1 MTPLESKITEVVVFP
16 DRARLTRRGTIALEA
31 GLHQIEFV
39 DLPRTVDTNSLRATG
54 QGSAVAVLLGVEA
67 RRVFYNETPA
77 VDVSELERQL
87 EELNLQDKTL
97 ADQQAAAEVRLN
109 FAKGLAEKATEQL
122 ARGLAFG
129 RADIAQSGTLID
141 FVQQQI
147 DQAQA
152 VLREVQQKR
161 RDLARQIEKVNNDL
175 NQRRTAQPRERLAAV
190 VEVEIKR
197 AGELTLELTYL
208 VSGAGWTALYDLRL
222 TETTEP
228 TLQLMYLGQVTQRSG
243 EDWVDVAMTLS
254 TARPALTTLQ
264 PDLKP
269 WYLNVYA
276 PSPPMPA
283 AQPRAASAGTLGA
296 SGLMRKEEKAGEFEA
311 QGFGMAPA
319 PVAME
324 ALSAQ
329 VSAEGASVTFQ
340 LVQKVS
346 VPSDGSPHK
355 VTVTTFDLAPKI
367 DYLSVPKL
375 AEAVYRRAKIVNRSD
390 YLLLDGPASLFIEGG
405 FVGTLPL
412 KRTAPNEEFELTLGV
427 DDRVTVK
434 RELKAREVDKK
445 LIGDRRRL
453 RVAYE
458 IEIKNLRAQKIDL
471 EVRDQFPVS
480 RHEQVKV
487 KLEACDPKPIE
498 QTDLN
503 ELKWRWALAPNAK
516 AVAHFEFSIEQPTNL
531 QVLGLP

>member
-1 MTPLESKITEVVVFP
+1 MTPLDSKIAEVVVFP
-16 DRARLTRRGTIALEA
+16 DRARVTRRGTIALET

-39 DLPRTVDTNSLRATG
+39 DLPRTVDTNSLRAAG
-54 QGSAVAVLLGVEA
+54 QGSAAAVLLGVEA
-67 RRVFYNETPA
+67 RRVFYSDTPA
-77 VDVSELERQL
+77 VDVRELEQRL
-87 EELNLQDKTL
+87 EELQLQDRTL

-175 NQRRTAQPRERLAAV
+175 NQRRTAQPRERLTAV

-228 TLQLMYLGQVTQRSG
+228 KLQLMYLGQVTQRSG
-243 EDWVDVAMTLS
+243 EDWIDVALTLS

-269 WYLNVYA
+269 WYLNVYM
-276 PSPPMPA
+276 PPPAMPA
-283 AQPRAASAGTLGA
+283 PQPRAAGA
-296 SGLMRKEEKAGEFEA
+296 VLSKMQTAATPPEFEA
-311 QGFGMAPA
+311 QGFGVAPA

-340 LVQKVS
+340 LAQKVS

-355 VTVTTFDLAPKI
+355 VTVTTFDLSPKI

-390 YLLLDGPASLFIEGG
+390 FLLLDGPAGLFIEGG

-434 RELKAREVDKK
+434 RELKARDVDKK

-503 ELKWRWALAPNAK
+503 ELKWRLALDPNAK

>member
-16 DRARLTRRGTIALEA
+16 DRSRVTRRGTIVLEA

-39 DLPRTVDTNSLRATG
+39 DLPRTVDTDSLRATG
-54 QGSAVAVLLGVEA
+54 QGSAAAVLLGVEA
-67 RRVFYNETPA
+67 RRVFYSDTPA
-77 VDVSELERQL
+77 VEVRELEQRL
-87 EELNLQDKTL
+87 EELQLQDSTL

-147 DQAQA
+147 DQAQS
-152 VLREVQQKR
+152 VLRAVQQKR

-175 NQRRTAQPRERLAAV
+175 NQRRTARPRERLAAV

-222 TETTEP
+222 TETAEP
-228 TLQLMYLGQVTQRSG
+228 KLQLMYLGQVTQRSG
-243 EDWVDVAMTLS
+243 EDWVDVALTLS

-276 PSPPMPA
+276 PPPPA
-283 AQPRAASAGTLGA
+283 PAPQVRAAV
-296 SGLMRKEEKAGEFEA
+296 MRKMELAEA
-311 QGFGMAPA
+311 PPELDAVSFGAAPA

-355 VTVTTFDLAPKI
+355 VTVTTFDLSPKI

-390 YLLLDGPASLFIEGG
+390 YLLLEGPAGLFIEGG
-405 FVGTLPL
+405 FVGTMPL

-434 RELKAREVDKK
+434 RELKARDVDKK

-480 RHEQVKV
+480 RHEQIKV

-503 ELKWRWALAPNAK
+503 ELKWRLALDPEAK
-516 AVAHFEFSIEQPTNL
+516 AVAHFEFSIEQPTAL

>member
-1 MTPLESKITEVVVFP
+1 MTPIDSTITEVVVFP
-16 DRARLTRRGTIALEA
+16 DRARVTRRGTIALET
-31 GLHQIEFV
+31 GLHQIELV
-39 DLPRTVDTNSLRATG
+39 DLPRTVDTDSLRATG
-54 QGSAVAVLLGVEA
+54 QGSATAVLLGVEA
-67 RRVFYNETPA
+67 RRVFYSDTPA
-77 VDVSELERQL
+77 VDVRELEQRLDQL
-87 EELNLQDKTL
+87 QLQDSTL
-97 ADQQAAAEVRLN
+97 IDQQAAAEVRLN
-109 FAKGLAEKATEQL
+109 FAKGLAEKAAEQL

-147 DQAQA
+147 DRAQA
-152 VLREVQQKR
+152 VVREVQQQR
-161 RDLARQIEKVNNDL
+161 RDLAKQIEKVKNDL
-175 NQRRTAQPRERLAAV
+175 NQRHTAQPRERLAAV

-222 TETTEP
+222 TESAESK
-228 TLQLMYLGQVTQRSG
+228 LQLMYLGQVTQRSG
-243 EDWVDVAMTLS
+243 EDWADVTMTLS

-264 PDLKP
+264 PELKP
-269 WYLNVYA
+269 WYLNVYT
-276 PSPPMPA
+276 PPP
-283 AQPRAASAGTLGA
+283 P
-296 SGLMRKEEKAGEFEA
+296 
-311 QGFGMAPA
+311 APA
-319 PVAME
+319 PQVRAAVMRKMETADAPPEFDAVSYGAAPAPAMME
-324 ALSAQ
+324 ALSAR

-355 VTVTTFDLAPKI
+355 VTVTTFDLSPKI
-367 DYLSVPKL
+367 DYLTVPKL

-390 YLLLDGPASLFIEGG
+390 FLLLDGPAGLFIAGG

-412 KRTAPNEEFELTLGV
+412 KRTAPNEEFELSLGV

-503 ELKWRWALAPNAK
+503 ELKWRLALEPNAK
-516 AVAHFEFSIEQPTNL
+516 TVTRFEFSIEQPTTL
-531 QVLGLP
+531 QVQGLP

>member
-1 MTPLESKITEVVVFP
+1 MTTLDSKIIEVVVFP
-16 DRARLTRRGTIALEA
+16 DRACVTRRGTIALDA

-39 DLPRTVDTNSLRATG
+39 DLPRTVDADSLRVTG

-67 RRVFYNETPA
+67 RRVFYSETPA
-77 VDVSELERQL
+77 IDVRELEQRLEQL
-87 EELNLQDKTL
+87 QLQDSAL
-97 ADQQAAAEVRLN
+97 LDQQAAAEVRLN
-109 FAKGLAEKATEQL
+109 FAKGLAEKATDQL

-129 RADIAQSGTLID
+129 RADIVQSGTLID

-147 DQAQA
+147 DRAQA
-152 VLREVQQKR
+152 VVREVQQQR
-161 RDLARQIEKVNNDL
+161 RDLAKQIEKANQEL
-175 NQRRTAQPRERLAAV
+175 NQRRTAQPRERLAAA
-190 VEVEIKR
+190 VEVEIKQ

-208 VSGAGWTALYDLRL
+208 VSGAGWNALYDLRL
-222 TETTEP
+222 AETAEP
-228 TLQLMYLGQVTQRSG
+228 KMQLTYLGQVTQRSG
-243 EDWVDVAMTLS
+243 EEWLDVALTLS

-264 PDLKP
+264 PELKP
-269 WYLNVYA
+269 WYLSVYTPLPPVAA
-276 PSPPMPA
+276 P
-283 AQPRAASAGTLGA
+283 QVRAAGA
-296 SGLMRKEEKAGEFEA
+296 AMRKMEAAAAPPEFEA
-311 QGFGMAPA
+311 QAFGVAPA
-319 PVAME
+319 PVTME
-324 ALSAQ
+324 TLSAQ
-329 VSAEGASVTFQ
+329 VNSEGASVTFK
-340 LVQKVS
+340 LVQSVS

-355 VTVTTFDLAPKI
+355 VTVTTFDLSPKI

-375 AEAVYRRAKIVNRSD
+375 AEAVYRRAKIINRSD
-390 YLLLDGPASLFIEGG
+390 YLLLDGPAGLFIEGG
-405 FVGTLPL
+405 FVGTLPV
-412 KRTAPNEEFELTLGV
+412 KRAAPNEEFELSLGV

-458 IEIKNLRAQKIDL
+458 IEIKNLRTQKIDL

-503 ELKWRWALAPNAK
+503 ELKWRLALDPNAK
-516 AVAHFEFSIEQPTNL
+516 AVARFEFSIEQPTNL
-531 QVLGLP
+531 QVQGLP

>member
-1 MTPLESKITEVVVFP
+1 MQIESKITEVVVFP
-16 DRARLTRRGTIALEA
+16 DRARVTRRGTIALEA

-39 DLPRTVDTNSLRATG
+39 DLPRTVETDSLRVTG
-54 QGSAVAVLLGVEA
+54 QGSAAAVLLGVEA
-67 RRVFYNETPA
+67 RHVFYSDTPA
-77 VDVSELERQL
+77 VDVRELEQQL
-87 EELNLQDKTL
+87 EALQQQDRTL
-97 ADQQAAAEVRLN
+97 VDEQTAADVRLN
-109 FAKGLAEKATEQL
+109 FAKSLADKAADQL

-147 DQAQA
+147 DRAQA
-152 VLREVQQKR
+152 AGREVQQQR
-161 RDLARQIEKVNNDL
+161 RELAKQIEKIANEL
-175 NQRRTAQPRERLAAV
+175 NQRRTQQPRERLAAV
-190 VEVEIKR
+190 VEVEIKQ
-197 AGELTLELTYL
+197 AGELTLDLIYL
-208 VSGAGWTALYDLRL
+208 VNDAGWTALYDLRL
-222 TETTEP
+222 TESAEP
-228 TLQLMYLGQVTQRSG
+228 KLQLMYLGQVTQRSG
-243 EDWVDVAMTLS
+243 EEWADVALTLS

-269 WYLNVYA
+269 WYINVYTPPPVPA
-276 PSPPMPA
+276 PQPA
-283 AQPRAASAGTLGA
+283 RAAGA
-296 SGLMRKEEKAGEFEA
+296 VMRSMEAAAVPPQFEA
-311 QGFGMAPA
+311 QSFAAPA
-319 PVAME
+319 PAVME
-324 ALSAQ
+324 TLNAQ

-340 LVQKVS
+340 LAQKVS
-346 VPSDGSPHK
+346 VPGDGSPHK
-355 VTVTTFDLAPKI
+355 VTVTSIDLLPQI

-375 AEAVYRRAKIVNRSD
+375 VEAVYRHAKIVNRSE
-390 YLLLDGPASLFIEGG
+390 YLLLAGPSSLFIGGG
-405 FVGTLPL
+405 FVGTLPV

-445 LIGDRRRL
+445 LIGDRKRL

-471 EVRDQFPVS
+471 EVCDQFPVS
-480 RHEQVKV
+480 RHEQIKV

-503 ELKWRWALAPNAK
+503 ELKWRLALDANAK
-516 AVAHFEFSIEQPTNL
+516 TAVRFEFSIEHPTNL